1 VNQSHRTAPP
11 LVIIANSS
19 TTPHTRA
26 HSYIEQKE
34 ILVRVRVN
42 SGTHTGAATKLK
54 LINISFNAICE
65 IIERYTERERE
76 RETDPPQQ
84 LPLSPA
90 ACVRCVCV
98 CVRER
103 VSETCACEVQQQQ
116 QQQQSHKQQQQQRWQ
131 NNFG

>member
-76 RETDPPQQ
+76 RERETDPPQQ

-116 QQQQSHKQQQQQRWQ
+116 QQSH
-131 NNFG
+131 